1 MKFLRKRV
9 RRLIRRAS
17 VRKISPF
24 FVWGTVAVVAACA
37 PPQPD
42 VSADEEAI
50 RRVNQTY
57 INMFLAGDAG
67 RLIEIYDAAAVL
79 MPPRQLPVEG
89 LDEIRAWWD
98 SLFARWS
105 VVEASSTLDEIIVVG
120 DWAYARGRY
129 SDRSLPADGTDA
141 VVDAGKFSSMW
152 RRQPDGSWK
161 IARDMWN
168 AAAPPAA
175 GN

>member
-9 RRLIRRAS
+9 RHLIRRAS
-17 VRKISPF
+17 VRKVSLF

-67 RLIEIYDAAAVL
+67 RLIEIYDAAAGHLIPMEEPQFVL
-79 MPPRQLPVEG
+79 
-89 LDEIRAWWD
+89 
-98 SLFARWS
+98 
-105 VVEASSTLDEIIVVG
+105 
-120 DWAYARGRY
+120 
-129 SDRSLPADGTDA
+129 DA
-141 VVDAGKFSSMW
+141 ITRLCA
-152 RRQPDGSWK
+152 
-161 IARDMWN
+161 
-168 AAAPPAA
+168 
-175 GN
+175 